1 MIMPE
6 IFDIVNSKGIELV
19 NNIRANLGA
28 SGQNAS
34 LKTSQSLRFEIKEI
48 GKNLRFQLYGR
59 PFFMSVETGRKPTKE
74 GATTGDPTLF
84 SAIEQWIKDK
94 GIVANPWAVTK
105 AIHEKGTKLWRDG
118 GRTDI
123 VEPAVDTFINDVS
136 TAILDKEADNFILKV
151 KDGFSS

>member
-1 MIMPE
+1 MPE
-6 IFDIVNSKGIELV
+6 IFDIVNAKSIELV

-28 SGQNAS
+28 AGQNAT
-34 LKTSQSLRFEIKEI
+34 LRTSQSLRFELKQE
-48 GKNLRFQLYGR
+48 GTSYKMQLFGR
-59 PFFMSVETGRKPTKE
+59 PFFMTVETGRKPTPDKKPSRE
-74 GATTGDPTLF
+74 MIANIGIWAAARGMDENAVWAIATK
-84 SAIEQWIKDK
+84 IQK
-94 GIVANPWAVTK
+94 
-105 AIHEKGTKLWRDG
+105 KGTQLWRDG

>member
-1 MIMPE
+1 MPE
-6 IFDIVNSKGIELV
+6 IFDIVNAKSIELV

-28 SGQNAS
+28 SGQNAT
-34 LKTSQSLRFEIKEI
+34 LRTSQSLRFELKQE
-48 GKNLRFQLYGR
+48 GTGYKMQLFGR
-59 PFFMSVETGRKPTKE
+59 PFFNTVETGRKPTPDKKPSRE
-74 GATTGDPTLF
+74 MIANIGIWAAARGMDERAVWAIATK
-84 SAIEQWIKDK
+84 IQK
-94 GIVANPWAVTK
+94 
-105 AIHEKGTKLWRDG
+105 KGTQLWRDG

>member
-1 MIMPE
+1 MPE
-6 IFDIVNSKGIELV
+6 IFDIVNSKSIELV

-28 SGQNAS
+28 SGQNAT
-34 LKTSQSLRFEIKEI
+34 LRTSQSLRFELKQE
-48 GKNLRFQLYGR
+48 GTGYKMQLFGR
-59 PFFMSVETGRKPTKE
+59 PFFMTVETGRRPTPDKKPSREMIENIGIWAAARGMDERAVWAIATK
-74 GATTGDPTLF
+74 
-84 SAIEQWIKDK
+84 IQR
-94 GIVANPWAVTK
+94 
-105 AIHEKGTKLWRDG
+105 KGTQLWRDG